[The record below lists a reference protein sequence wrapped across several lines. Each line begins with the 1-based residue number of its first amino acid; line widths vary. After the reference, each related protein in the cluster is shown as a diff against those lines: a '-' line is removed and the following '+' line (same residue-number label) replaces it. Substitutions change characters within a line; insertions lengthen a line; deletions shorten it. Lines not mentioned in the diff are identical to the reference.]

1 MKHRKVKIWGSI
13 ITLILLL
20 SVTVY
25 FIVLQRAAYL
35 LGVIVDQ
42 ESNGKLKLELKD
54 ARFDLLNLQFD
65 FRSVHISQNDTVGL
79 ANAYRI
85 STDRLYLNV
94 NSLTSVLFG
103 KRISID
109 SILVD
114 SPVIEVLKLRE
125 VQKKKVSITEE
136 LQQTYTALE
145 SVLKVVQLNSF
156 KLTNATFK
164 IFESTFYDTTPQVL
178 SNIYLTIDSF
188 IKENAA
194 DKNKFLYAD
203 RIVLEVYNAD
213 LALGDSAGSIRF
225 KRFWMGTKSRI
236 IKLDSCYIYNH
247 SRKHEGNHYSLYL
260 DSIRIIK
267 LDLNAFVNN
276 KHLVF
281 DSAYCVNPV
290 LDLALNITSKPKKTK
305 HRLSE
310 DFHFGHKIAAITGPM
325 DAGHLALHNASVK
338 MELTKNGQKTSFSTS
353 QSGFVFDSLVIGK
366 QHKEVVFAKKMRVDI
381 NNQSF
386 TTADSLYQLT
396 FDSLSLMNKKIILSD
411 FELKP
416 THLNKKS
423 KIKYIKAL
431 RFELDSLSWAALLT
445 ESRIDATKAFLDQPD
460 ISLFIAK
467 KSSADSSAS
476 PSADQNMKVLKEKIK
491 LNEFRLKG
499 GRFDI
504 EVENK
509 LKLFVKNAD
518 LDINVNAMLH
528 AASAEDYLNAINYAG
543 FAKARIHEKQ
553 RDAEMLDAYFTGV
566 NGSFA
571 ARKLTLRN
579 ENIVSELVQL
589 RVEGLS
595 FSDDSGLRV
604 EKFRYHT
611 LNADIQTDIH
621 QKKRAGK
628 SGGQGLKINLND
640 FSGGTTNISLSSPK
654 IHLLLNARKLA
665 FDLLAA
671 EPHKHPVLKGLRTEG
686 SELHFSNS
694 NGMNIELVDF
704 DIADNSAST
713 VGRLLLSLP
722 LDDKQL
728 KLQVTNLA
736 FGADINS
743 VLQNHPHIKYLRINE
758 PLIQVSRSDVQLPHD
773 IKPHKKTGIPD
784 FRIDNLS
791 IEKLNTDFAE
801 AFMKQKD
808 LLPKADVSL
817 RLKGMKAS
825 KGVLSLNDLAISM
838 TKLNEIADNEPAIAD
853 EELLMLKATDIL
865 YNTNQDSELKWAVK
879 IAELALNDYPLTMMA
894 ADSSLNKVRI
904 KEFKLRNLYL
914 NNTFKDIEEVIET
927 GGQEMSVEN
936 GNISF
941 ENEKIKLGVHN
952 LSAKDGGKTVLLD
965 SITFSPA
972 PDRESFLKEKG
983 FQTVYMRLNSGNVAF
998 EGVDIQKLLKDREL
1012 AAKKVRLNGL
1022 QLYTYKDKRYPF
1034 KHGVVKPML
1043 TELLQKIKMPVS
1055 IDTLM
1060 FANSGIVYDEFN
1072 DRTMQQGQINL
1083 TKVRGTIRN
1092 IKTSNALAGDSLR
1105 FSLYARLLDTAVFR
1119 ASYKQSYLDSL
1130 HGFKLN
1136 LVASALD
1143 IRSLNPMMH
1152 PFASASIISGW
1163 LDTLRMSAVGR
1174 KYVAFG
1180 TMRMYYKNLNV
1191 ELINKGDTANKNFV
1205 TRSVSFLANKIVRK
1219 NHRHG
1224 KGEVYAERDFEKG
1237 FVNYWV
1243 KIVIGGVLTNT
1254 GVRSNR
1260 KQERKYE
1267 HAIRKHEVPPI
1278 TDIPADF

>member
-1 MKHRKVKIWGSI
+1 M
-13 ITLILLL
+13 
-20 SVTVY
+20 
-25 FIVLQRAAYL
+25 
-35 LGVIVDQ
+35 
-42 ESNGKLKLELKD
+42 
-54 ARFDLLNLQFD
+54 
-65 FRSVHISQNDTVGL
+65 
-79 ANAYRI
+79 
-85 STDRLYLNV
+85 
-94 NSLTSVLFG
+94 
-103 KRISID
+103 
-109 SILVD
+109 
-114 SPVIEVLKLRE
+114 
-125 VQKKKVSITEE
+125 
-136 LQQTYTALE
+136 
-145 SVLKVVQLNSF
+145 LKVVQLNSF

-164 IFESTFYDTTPQVL
+164 IFESTLYDTTPQVL

-310 DFHFGHKIAAITGPM
+310 DFHFGHKIAAITGSK

-338 MELTKNGQKTSFSTS
+338 MELTKNGKKTSF
-353 QSGFVFDSLVIGK
+353 I
-366 QHKEVVFAKKMRVDI
+366 
-381 NNQSF
+381 
-386 TTADSLYQLT
+386 TADSLYQLT
-396 FDSLSLMNKKIILSD
+396 FDSLSLLNKKIILSD

-431 RFELDSLSWAALLT
+431 RFELYSLSWAALLT

-509 LKLFVKNAD
+509 LKLFVNNTD
-518 LDINVNAMLH
+518 LNINVNAMLH
-528 AASAEDYLNAINYAG
+528 AASAEDYLNGINYAG

-566 NGSFA
+566 NGNFA
-571 ARKLTLRN
+571 ARKLTLRT

-611 LNADIQTDIH
+611 LNADIQTDIL
-621 QKKRAGK
+621 QKKRSGK

-686 SELHFSNS
+686 SELRFSNS

-713 VGRLLLSLP
+713 VGRLLLGLP

-743 VLQNHPHIKYLRINE
+743 VFDFYVQFSFQI
-758 PLIQVSRSDVQLPHD
+758 SDL
-773 IKPHKKTGIPD
+773 PD
-784 FRIDNLS
+784 FKSMCVVVKILLDHLVAVRNL
-791 IEKLNTDFAE
+791 A
-801 AFMKQKD
+801 
-808 LLPKADVSL
+808 
-817 RLKGMKAS
+817 
-825 KGVLSLNDLAISM
+825 
-838 TKLNEIADNEPAIAD
+838 
-853 EELLMLKATDIL
+853 ELL
-865 YNTNQDSELKWAVK
+865 
-879 IAELALNDYPLTMMA
+879 
-894 ADSSLNKVRI
+894 
-904 KEFKLRNLYL
+904 
-914 NNTFKDIEEVIET
+914 
-927 GGQEMSVEN
+927 
-936 GNISF
+936 
-941 ENEKIKLGVHN
+941 
-952 LSAKDGGKTVLLD
+952 
-965 SITFSPA
+965 
-972 PDRESFLKEKG
+972 
-983 FQTVYMRLNSGNVAF
+983 
-998 EGVDIQKLLKDREL
+998 
-1012 AAKKVRLNGL
+1012 
-1022 QLYTYKDKRYPF
+1022 
-1034 KHGVVKPML
+1034 
-1043 TELLQKIKMPVS
+1043 
-1055 IDTLM
+1055 
-1060 FANSGIVYDEFN
+1060 
-1072 DRTMQQGQINL
+1072 
-1083 TKVRGTIRN
+1083 
-1092 IKTSNALAGDSLR
+1092 
-1105 FSLYARLLDTAVFR
+1105 
-1119 ASYKQSYLDSL
+1119 KQ
-1130 HGFKLN
+1130 
-1136 LVASALD
+1136 
-1143 IRSLNPMMH
+1143 RS
-1152 PFASASIISGW
+1152 
-1163 LDTLRMSAVGR
+1163 
-1174 KYVAFG
+1174 
-1180 TMRMYYKNLNV
+1180 
-1191 ELINKGDTANKNFV
+1191 
-1205 TRSVSFLANKIVRK
+1205 
-1219 NHRHG
+1219 
-1224 KGEVYAERDFEKG
+1224 
-1237 FVNYWV
+1237 
-1243 KIVIGGVLTNT
+1243 
-1254 GVRSNR
+1254 
-1260 KQERKYE
+1260 
-1267 HAIRKHEVPPI
+1267 
-1278 TDIPADF
+1278 